1 MGNSFS
7 TQELK
12 EKIHQDLKIDVAFPF
27 FPSDRKT
34 GSSACCVVKKKKR
47 MPMEKLCNRKINS
60 FFLQSRLTQIGSK
73 S

>member
-34 GSSACCVVKKKKR
+34 GSSACCVVKKKKECR
-47 MPMEKLCNRKINS
+47 WRNYAIERLILFFCN
-60 FFLQSRLTQIGSK
+60 LG
-73 S
+73 